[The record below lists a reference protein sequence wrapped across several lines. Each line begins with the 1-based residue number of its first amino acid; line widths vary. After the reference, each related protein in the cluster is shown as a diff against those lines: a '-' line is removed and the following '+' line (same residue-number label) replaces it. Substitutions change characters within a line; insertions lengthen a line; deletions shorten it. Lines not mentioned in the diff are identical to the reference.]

1 MLIVDEKTLVE
12 VIPVRMVELKLDGVE
27 APD

>member
-1 MLIVDEKTLVE
+1 MLIVDDKTPVE
-12 VIPVRMVELKLDGVE
+12 VIAVRMVELKLDGVE

>member
-1 MLIVDEKTLVE
+1 MLIVDEKTLAE
-12 VIPVRMVELKLDGVE
+12 VIPVRMVELKLDGAE